1 MTAPA
6 ARPFEKA
13 TALMK
18 AMGKTPARAK
28 DTPGF
33 IVNRIARPFY
43 NEGLRVLGDGNAAV
57 ETIDRIMK
65 EAGNFRMGP
74 FELTDLIGNDINF
87 AATESLYRSFF
98 EDPRFARARF
108 SSAWSP
114 AAISGA
120 RPDGVFIAM
129 AKVVSQS
136 SAKAGWPMNSSHWAG
151 KRGSTSR
158 SCTTPRRSHRPAN
171 SSSTPRTATM
181 KKRAVLQRLDASL
194 SASGIIVSSCLRFS
208 TTLMASWVKK
218 PERVV
223 GFATFYPLNDRK
235 LIELAPG
242 LRTLDKSVEQT
253 EQLFKNLGKETVR
266 VKDTAGLTF
275 PRILSLIINE
285 AARSLEEGVAAA
297 EEIDIAMRLG
307 VNYPQGPLRWADQI
321 GLDEVLAVLEGLRR
335 ETGDDRYRPA
345 PLLKKL
351 VTAGYLGEI
360 SGRGFYSH
368 NEGQVKS

>member
-1 MTAPA
+1 MAKSSLA
-6 ARPFEKA
+6 VIGKGRLADEFVALGREKGLDVAQLHDA
-13 TALMK
+13 TAI
-18 AMGKTPARAK
+18 APTSQFVI
-28 DTPGF
+28 DTE
-33 IVNRIARPFY
+33 N
-43 NEGLRVLGDGNAAV
+43 
-57 ETIDRIMK
+57 
-65 EAGNFRMGP
+65 
-74 FELTDLIGNDINF
+74 GND
-87 AATESLYRSFF
+87 
-98 EDPRFARARF
+98 D
-108 SSAWSP
+108 
-114 AAISGA
+114 
-120 RPDGVFIAM
+120 
-129 AKVVSQS
+129 
-136 SAKAGWPMNSSHWAG
+136 
-151 KRGSTSR
+151 
-158 SCTTPRRSHRPAN
+158 
-171 SSSTPRTATM
+171 

-285 AARSLEEGVAAA
+285 AARSLEEGVATA